1 MDLINSYGRTPL
13 SIALTGMDLLV
24 EQLRE
29 GVDAKELISTA
40 QDIRLPCLTGVSI
53 LNELLDFEK
62 LDSGLMTMEK
72 TEQDPLVFIE
82 STLAPFFMVAKQK
95 GVTLQVSNRLIT
107 GAIAVDIDETKVA
120 YIELGHP

>member
-1 MDLINSYGRTPL
+1 M
-13 SIALTGMDLLV
+13 SIALTGMDLLI
-24 EQLRE
+24 EQIRE

-72 TEQDPLVFIE
+72 TEQDPLIFIE

-95 GVTLQVSNRLIT
+95 GIVLQLSNKIVK
-107 GAIAVDIDETKVA
+107 GAIGVDIDETKVFKFGL
-120 YIELGHP
+120 ILTIHTV